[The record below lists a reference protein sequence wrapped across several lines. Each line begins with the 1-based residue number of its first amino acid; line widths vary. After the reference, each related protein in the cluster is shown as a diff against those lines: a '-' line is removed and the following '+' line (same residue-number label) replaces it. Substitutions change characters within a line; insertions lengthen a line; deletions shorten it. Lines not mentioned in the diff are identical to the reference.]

1 MARTKLG
8 LLKQA
13 AAKKALVAEKLLEAE
28 KRRQVVRLRFKKGV
42 TLVINLQRWTVGN
55 FLSRGRV
62 RKLCGCVV
70 SRPDPK
76 RFIDYTPNTRG
87 EYSSSSGR
95 CLCKK
100 HRQVYLKAQ
109 KR

>member
-1 MARTKLG
+1 MARTKLS
-8 LLKQA
+8 LLKQV
-13 AAKKALVAEKLLEAE
+13 AAKKALVAEKL
-28 KRRQVVRLRFKKGV
+28 RQDLRLRFKKGV

-95 CLCKK
+95 RFCRKHLKK
-100 HRQVYLKAQ
+100 FLKAQ